1 MKRTHARLVPWL
13 LAAACAACQ
22 PHDATPAP
30 ADDAATLAPAD
41 AAPAAQAP
49 IAIPGDDEV
58 RSGVPNP
65 IELPPP
71 DAPTPPMA
79 EGADITYTCED
90 GSELRITYAAG
101 RASITLADGSIV
113 PLPRS
118 PRTAQQAGGEVYAGE
133 ALILH
138 RLGNVVELQQDEAEK
153 RRCRESG
160 GNA

>member
-1 MKRTHARLVPWL
+1 MNRMHAVLLSPL
-13 LAAACAACQ
+13 LAAACQ
-22 PHDATPAP
+22 PHGASAPTPA
-30 ADDAATLAPAD
+30 DEATKPAPAD

-49 IAIPGDDEV
+49 IAVPKGDDV

-65 IELPPP
+65 IESPPP

-79 EGADITYTCED
+79 EGADIIYTCED

-101 RASITLADGSIV
+101 RVNVTLADGNVV

-118 PRTAQQAGGEVYAGE
+118 AQQAGGEIYAGE
-133 ALILH
+133 ALVLH
-138 RLGNVVELQQDEAEK
+138 RLGNVVELQQDEGDK

>member
-1 MKRTHARLVPWL
+1 MNRMHAALLPLL
-13 LAAACAACQ
+13 LAAACAACE
-22 PHDATPAP
+22 PRDIAAPAP
-30 ADDAATLAPAD
+30 ADDAAKSAPAD

-49 IAIPGDDEV
+49 IAVPKGDEV

-79 EGADITYTCED
+79 DGADITYTCED
-90 GSELRITYAAG
+90 GSELRITYVAG
-101 RASITLADGSIV
+101 RANVTLADGNVVS
-113 PLPRS
+113 LPRS
-118 PRTAQQAGGEVYAGE
+118 AQQAGGEIYAGE
-133 ALILH
+133 ALVLH
-138 RLGNVVELQQDEAEK
+138 RLGNVVELQQDEDGK

>member
-1 MKRTHARLVPWL
+1 MNRTHARLVPL
-13 LAAACAACQ
+13 LFAIACAACQ
-22 PHDATPAP
+22 PHDAASKP
-30 ADDAATLAPAD
+30 ADDAAMLSPAD
-41 AAPAAQAP
+41 TPPAAQAP
-49 IAIPGDDEV
+49 IAVPGDDEA

-79 EGADITYTCED
+79 EGADITYTCDD

-101 RASITLADGSIV
+101 RANVTLADGRIV
-113 PLPRS
+113 PLTPS
-118 PRTAQQAGGEVYAGE
+118 PQAAQRLGGEVFDGE
-133 ALILH
+133 ALLH
-138 RLGNVVELQQDEAEK
+138 RLGNVVELQRDEGGR